1 MNTSGP
7 PTETPETTTAPS
19 AVSRLGR
26 GLLGLR
32 EFVTLCV
39 VLLVVAYFHFK
50 THPAG
55 APFWESGFLSGRNM
69 SVVLVSACNQG
80 IVAVGMTIV
89 IVAGGFDLSVGSVL
103 ALAGL
108 VSAKLLKLDLPLVPA
123 LAAGLGV
130 GCLAGLINGVIV
142 TRAQVNPLIATL
154 GMMTIA
160 RGLVLVDVS
169 AHGATTNLPASFTAL
184 AAEWHGIPGAGV
196 VFTML
201 ILMLLGDLFLRN
213 SRWLRQVYYIGGNER
228 AARLSGIN
236 VEGVRTATFVIC
248 GTLAALAGI
257 MNTARFNAAT
267 YEAGQGLELQV
278 IAAVVIGGASLAGGQ
293 GTVFGAALGVFLMN
307 CISIGLTL
315 IRVAPAWQ
323 LVATG
328 IVLIIAVSLDMF
340 ITRRRAAA

>member
-1 MNTSGP
+1 M
-7 PTETPETTTAPS
+7 PEAPAS
-19 AVSRLGR
+19 QTQQASTLQRFGLAGR
-26 GLLGLR
+26 RLLGLR
-32 EFVTLCV
+32 ELVTLCIL
-39 VLLVVAYFHFK
+39 LLVVLYFHFS
-50 THPAG
+50 THRADTPL
-55 APFWESGFLSGRNM
+55 WRSDFLSGGNM

-108 VSAKLLKLDLPLVPA
+108 VCAKLLKLELPLFTA
-123 LAAGLGV
+123 LAGGLTL
-130 GCLAGLINGVIV
+130 GCAAGLINGVIV

-154 GMMTIA
+154 GMMTIC

-169 AHGATTNLPASFTAL
+169 THGATTNLPAPFTAL
-184 AAEWHGIPGAGV
+184 AAEWHRIPGAGV

-201 ILMLLGDLFLRN
+201 VLMILGDLFLRN

-236 VEGVRTATFVIC
+236 VEGVRTATYVLC
-248 GTLAALAGI
+248 GILAALAGI

-293 GTVFGAALGVFLMN
+293 GSVFGAALGVFLMN

-328 IVLIIAVSLDMF
+328 IVLIAAVSLDMF
-340 ITRRRAAA
+340 ITRRRAAS